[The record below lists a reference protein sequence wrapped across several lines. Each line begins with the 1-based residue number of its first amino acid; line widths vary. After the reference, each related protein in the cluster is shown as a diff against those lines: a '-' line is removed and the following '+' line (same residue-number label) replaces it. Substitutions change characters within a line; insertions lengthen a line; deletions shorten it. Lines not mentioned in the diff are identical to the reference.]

1 MTTNVQTITPARLS
15 DAPRIMARY
24 NIRHL
29 PVVAEEKGRKRLIG
43 VLSMRDVFRY
53 VMEELDFDLSKIYRP
68 GTEVPKARKKVIG
81 VFSADPA
88 VGDLV
93 DRSAKLSRHLLVR
106 TSPLHEG
113 LENLSELLDRFDAL
127 FLDLDELKPV
137 ELAKVLA
144 VARSAGKE
152 NLLFFLFSPSRLP
165 GPGLEELRRVSVRK
179 RIRLLSKP
187 ISLGLLYEQF
197 LRLKARLE
205 SEGLVVNEPNR
216 GMMVTRLDA
225 SMVSELYVMREVL
238 ESTAAAL
245 AARHATD
252 VEISLLRDNV

>member
-1 MTTNVQTITPARLS
+1 MTTNVQTIPPARLS

-197 LRLKARLE
+197 LR
-205 SEGLVVNEPNR
+205 
-216 GMMVTRLDA
+216 
-225 SMVSELYVMREVL
+225 
-238 ESTAAAL
+238 
-245 AARHATD
+245 
-252 VEISLLRDNV
+252 EI